1 MKRESILMLIAGV
14 VLGAVLGFI
23 GTRQYYA
30 DKAVQAPAPQAAAP
44 AQAAPAES
52 TAQGGAPAPA
62 GQENFDPKEHE
73 AMLAQIKAEV
83 EKDPKNVEQRV
94 LLGNILYDAGKFDQ
108 AVPYYEQALKLDPNN
123 TDVMVDLGVCYR
135 NEKRS
140 DDALAMF
147 NRALKVDPAKKQA
160 LFNVAIVYGIDKKDK
175 AKAQEALKVFEQKYP
190 DEPAGKMLADELA
203 KK

>member
-30 DKAVQAPAPQAAAP
+30 DKGVQAPAPQAVAP
-44 AQAAPAES
+44 AQAAPVAGP
-52 TAQGGAPAPA
+52 AAGGP
-62 GQENFDPKEHE
+62 ENFDPKEHE

-83 EKDPKNVEQRV
+83 DKDPKNVEQRV
-94 LLGNILYDAGKFDQ
+94 LLGNILYDAGKFGE

-123 TDVMVDLGVCYR
+123 TDVMVDLGVSYR
-135 NEKRS
+135 NLHRY
-140 DDALAMF
+140 DDAMKLF
-147 NRALKVDPAKKQA
+147 QQALKVQPDKKQA
-160 LFNVAIVYGIDKKDK
+160 LFNVAIVYGVDKKDK
-175 AKAQEALKVFEQKYP
+175 AKAQEALKRFQEKYP

-203 KK
+203 KQ

>member
-30 DKAVQAPAPQAAAP
+30 DKAVQASAPQAAAP
-44 AQAAPAES
+44 AQAPAQAAPAAGGPES
-52 TAQGGAPAPA
+52 
-62 GQENFDPKEHE
+62 FDPKEHE

-147 NRALKVDPAKKQA
+147 TRALKIDPAKKQA
-160 LFNVAIVYGIDKKDK
+160 LFNVAIVYGVDKKDK
-175 AKAQEALKVFEQKYP
+175 AKAQEALKVFQQKYP